1 MKEALSSVLQCKK
14 PSELKACVDVEKHE
28 IFKDYWSTD
37 MLKDELDACMQ
48 SWEAIVLPLPQYKTM
63 GNYMIPECHNVN
75 LIDSSEAEE
84 DVDDDDGGQ
93 DGCSQEDE
101 EEHIGEVDKED
112 QDDDNEISDEENRL
126 DTQQGLP
133 AYLIHRAKE
142 AEQHDENL
150 NPLDG
155 RSESRI
161 DKETRQLEIQDCSD
175 NDMPEGNDTE
185 DQDQEEVLLETQP
198 PFGHSETSSIINSTT
213 LPLGETETPKPN
225 LDTQPF
231 FKEFAIHNDD
241 ATDTDTAS
249 FATAQEIEQNSK
261 ELQFISNKAAIS
273 NLEKRRNN
281 LTRNVSDPLE
291 SILEIAATAT
301 ANSSRPPQP
310 QADDDI
316 VSVDSMEL
324 KSTPHAKSTQRT
336 KTRRKRTFQYSEN
349 KGKTNSE
356 AGAASVGTKK
366 SATRLFE
373 DSDDD
378 LMADSPSPSKKR
390 TRIMWTEEEIEA
402 VKEGHKKFAN
412 NWSMIKS
419 TYSSEL
425 GRRTNQNIKVS
436 LYHILP
442 AYSTE

>member
-1 MKEALSSVLQCKK
+1 MLCFQLLQLDDVAA
-14 PSELKACVDVEKHE
+14 SRSGAELKDARQQD
-28 IFKDYWSTD
+28 ST
-37 MLKDELDACMQ
+37 L
-48 SWEAIVLPLPQYKTM
+48 
-63 GNYMIPECHNVN
+63 
-75 LIDSSEAEE
+75 
-84 DVDDDDGGQ
+84 
-93 DGCSQEDE
+93 
-101 EEHIGEVDKED
+101 
-112 QDDDNEISDEENRL
+112 
-126 DTQQGLP
+126 
-133 AYLIHRAKE
+133 
-142 AEQHDENL
+142 
-150 NPLDG
+150 
-155 RSESRI
+155 
-161 DKETRQLEIQDCSD
+161 
-175 NDMPEGNDTE
+175 
-185 DQDQEEVLLETQP
+185 
-198 PFGHSETSSIINSTT
+198 
-213 LPLGETETPKPN
+213 
-225 LDTQPF
+225 
-231 FKEFAIHNDD
+231 
-241 ATDTDTAS
+241 
-249 FATAQEIEQNSK
+249 
-261 ELQFISNKAAIS
+261 
-273 NLEKRRNN
+273 
-281 LTRNVSDPLE
+281 
-291 SILEIAATAT
+291 AATAT

-356 AGAASVGTKK
+356 AVASVGTKK

-378 LMADSPSPSKKR
+378 LMADSTSPSKKR